1 MEEIVVVE
9 SWSVEIFEEIY
20 EEVMEESYCL
30 LVFLVEDILVEE
42 VGIDIFLFEY
52 IVGESL

>member
-20 EEVMEESYCL
+20 EEVMEKSYCL